1 MDEVPKRKGLY
12 ILPNL
17 FTTANLFAG
26 FLGLLWAVEGEFIHA
41 ALAIL
46 VSGICDGLDG
56 KVARM
61 TKGGSSFGVQM
72 DSLADLIA
80 FGTTPSILVYMW
92 QTQIYGRLGIALSF
106 LFVACGALRLAR
118 FNVSSL
124 SNVKSSKKHFQGLP
138 IPAAACLISTLIIFS
153 TYLPQTFITTYLP
166 PFCLALL
173 LATSLLMVSRVPYT
187 SFKEFDF
194 LKAHPFTTTL
204 ALVFVFVLLASE
216 PKFLGFVIFS
226 VYAASGPVQIYLIN
240 PLRKGSYLRGL
251 LAKSPRN

>member
-1 MDEVPKRKGLY
+1 MNEDPKRKGLY

-26 FLGLLWAVEGEFIHA
+26 FLGLLWAVEGEFTLA
-41 ALAIL
+41 AVAIL
-46 VSGICDGLDG
+46 VSCVCDGLDG

-80 FGTTPSILVYMW
+80 FGITPSILVYMW
-92 QTQIYGRLGIALSF
+92 QTQIYGRFGIALSF
-106 LFVACGALRLAR
+106 LFVACGAMRLAR
-118 FNVSSL
+118 FNVTSL
-124 SNVKSSKKHFQGLP
+124 SNIQVSKKHFQGLP
-138 IPAAACLISTLIIFS
+138 IPAAACVISTMVLFSNYFSQTIIA
-153 TYLPQTFITTYLP
+153 TYFP

-173 LATSLLMVSRVPYT
+173 LALSLLMVSRVPYT

-204 ALVFVFVLLASE
+204 ALVFGFVLVASE
-216 PKFLGFVIFS
+216 PEFFGFVLFI
-226 VYAASGPVQIYLIN
+226 VYMLSGPVKSYLLY